1 MKLNS
6 KTKFEGQIT
15 VCLVI
20 IIININCSYS
30 NTNFIFCIFF
40 INKFDRVHIFIRSIT
55 IGFFQ

>member
-20 IIININCSYS
+20 TVINTNCSYR

-40 INKFDRVHIFIRSIT
+40 INKFDQVHIFIRSIT